1 MSNTLVFHLEIH
13 LTCVL
18 VLFEPALEQAER
30 AKAKYAIL
38 CPEDDGDKG
47 VFVPQRFSTLSTR
60 CQDVYKGNLV

>member
-1 MSNTLVFHLEIH
+1 M

-38 CPEDDGDKG
+38 CSDDDGDEG
-47 VFVPQRFSTLSTR
+47 VVVPQQFSTLSTR
-60 CQDVYKGNLV
+60 CQEVYKGHPV